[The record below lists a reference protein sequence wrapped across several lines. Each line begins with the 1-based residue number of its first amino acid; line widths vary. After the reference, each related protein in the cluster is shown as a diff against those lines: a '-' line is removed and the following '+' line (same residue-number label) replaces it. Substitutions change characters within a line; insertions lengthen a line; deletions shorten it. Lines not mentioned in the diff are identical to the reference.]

1 MYDRLGAREGAYA
14 PRAAHPRP
22 HGRAA
27 VILSAVQIPAGCTG
41 TLVELPSVS
50 LRFKIVLRR
59 GVNKTLLALRI
70 ALIGSGSL
78 PCKIGLVLALPL
90 RAAES

>member
-1 MYDRLGAREGAYA
+1 MPLVGDHMGARPDFKRGSD
-14 PRAAHPRP
+14 R
-22 HGRAA
+22 G
-27 VILSAVQIPAGCTG
+27 GCTG

-59 GVNKTLLALRI
+59 SVNKGLTPLALRI

-78 PCKIGLVLALPL
+78 PWKIGPVLALPL
-90 RAAES
+90 RALES